1 MSIGQDIKEKTSYQQ
16 TCYRCK
22 EYKHNDKSDEYK
34 HTEQKIN
41 TVLIWCKKKKHI
53 LAKQLLVDLLLQNQT
68 VISILKKE
76 KKTQNQASPCTTWQL

>member
-1 MSIGQDIKEKTSYQQ
+1 MQKKE
-16 TCYRCK
+16 
-22 EYKHNDKSDEYK
+22 
-34 HTEQKIN
+34 
-41 TVLIWCKKKKHI
+41 HI

>member
-41 TVLIWCKKKKHI
+41 TVLIWCKKKHI